1 MKPKKSA
8 AKLRVVPNPLPTI
21 KPEAKPK
28 AKAKAKGKEIP
39 VFDIANL
46 GDKSKQPLLSP
57 AVSGYFSE
65 CARVVLHRAGRPE
78 IGKVKIQG
86 SPKFRKAVLIYSEPD
101 TAARRS
107 NADIQEATEQ
117 GAYALAL
124 LVLKEHD
131 GSVMVERAAKGPGF
145 DFWVSTHA
153 SWNFTG
159 RLEVSGILVG
169 TPAMIRARVAQ
180 KRSQT
185 GASRSSGLVAYVVV
199 VEFSTPTIQLT
210 VVR

>member
-1 MKPKKSA
+1 MRPKRSA
-8 AKLRVVPNPLPTI
+8 AKLRIVPDPLPIT
-21 KPEAKPK
+21 KPK
-28 AKAKAKGKEIP
+28 SKTKAKDKAIP
-39 VFDIANL
+39 IFDIASL
-46 GDKSKQPLLSP
+46 GNKSKQPLLSP
-57 AVSGYFSE
+57 GVSGYFSE
-65 CARVVLHRAGRPE
+65 CARVVLHRASRPE
-78 IGKVKIQG
+78 IGEVKIQG
-86 SPKFRKAVLIYSEPD
+86 APKFRKAALVYSAPNNI
-101 TAARRS
+101 ARRS

-131 GSVMVERAAKGPGF
+131 GSVMVERTAKGPGF

-153 SWNFTG
+153 PWNFTG
-159 RLEVSGILVG
+159 RLEVSGIFDG
-169 TPAMIRARVAQ
+169 TPAMIRARVAE

-185 GASRSSGLVAYVVV
+185 EVSRSSGLVAYVVV